1 MSLFREFDQKDNTV
15 QFLHKGQPVTPKM
28 KTDDP
33 TALLE
38 GLGKALDAAYNKL
51 RDAGGISN

>member
-1 MSLFREFDQKDNTV
+1 MSLFRQFDQKDRTV
-15 QFLHKGQPVTPKM
+15 QFLYKGQPITPKM

-38 GLGKALDAAYNKL
+38 GMSTALNEACNKL
-51 RDAGGISN
+51 RDAQ